1 MKISRLGIEQATG
14 GRYVVCD
21 TCPKRTAKTPWRSS
35 DGTASETTRGAAASS
50 AGQSIAAGMAIGPGG
65 TSMRS
70 NAKDNTDSNTATT
83 ASAKPLLTLRFP
95 FDVSRIQPEHR
106 QLLAQFAS
114 EVWPTLQRKALLVI
128 GYTDD
133 VGPDRYNQILAR
145 KRADSV
151 VRALRDLGIDS
162 VRIEAKGKCCYVADN
177 ETPQGRAQNRR
188 AEIHLF
194 SNQNIKES
202 FQ

>member
-1 MKISRLGIEQATG
+1 MS
-14 GRYVVCD
+14 
-21 TCPKRTAKTPWRSS
+21 
-35 DGTASETTRGAAASS
+35 
-50 AGQSIAAGMAIGPGG
+50 
-65 TSMRS
+65 S

-83 ASAKPLLTLRFP
+83 PSAKPLLTLIFP
-95 FDVSRIQPEHR
+95 FEVSRTQPEHR
-106 QLLAQFAS
+106 QLLTGFAS
-114 EVWPTLQRKALLVI
+114 EVWHARQRKSLLVI

-133 VGPDRYNQILAR
+133 IGPDRYNQLLAR

-151 VRALRDLGIDS
+151 AKALRALGIDA
-162 VRIEAKGKCCYVADN
+162 VCIEAKGKCCYVADN